1 MNQPQDL
8 TRQFNLATSVAILAG
23 ITIGSGIFRVPAQV
37 AAATGSP
44 TTMFAVWI
52 AAGLLTLC
60 FALALAELGA
70 MLPKCGGLYCYVREA
85 WGAPAAFVLGWTYLL
100 INPAGWAAIAMVF
113 AEYLGKFVPLDE
125 LGRRGVA
132 VGLVLLVTSMNY
144 RSVRLGG
151 AIQNL
156 LSFVKVVALVSL
168 ALFIFALGEPAD
180 GAPAAAAPS
189 SITLPGFLIGL
200 VAALWAYEGMV
211 TFSSLAGEI
220 KKPGR
225 NIPRALLLGL
235 GAIMLV
241 YLAINAA
248 YLYILPFDVL
258 ARSPLVAADA
268 AGRVLGAGGESLIAG
283 LVMVATASAVAAV
296 SLADPRVLFAMGRDG
311 QFFAVTGRIHPRFG
325 TPHVAVVG
333 AGLVACAYLTIRT
346 FEELASTFVLGLMP
360 LYALAVLG
368 VWKLRRDRPDADRPY
383 RAFGYPWVI
392 YLYVATVIAVLINA
406 FVHTPGV
413 ALVNLGIA
421 LAGIPVYLIWKRFYR

>member
-44 TTMFAVWI
+44 TAMFAVWV
-52 AAGLLTLC
+52 AGGLLTLC

-70 MLPKCGGLYCYVREA
+70 MFPHAGGLYAYVREA

-125 LGRRGVA
+125 PERRGVA
-132 VGLVLLVTSMNY
+132 VGLMLLVTVLNY

-168 ALFIFALGEPAD
+168 ALFIFALGEPA
-180 GAPAAAAPS
+180 PAASGAAAS
-189 SITLPGFLIGL
+189 GGGVAGFLLGL
-200 VAALWAYEGMV
+200 VAALWAYEGIV

-220 KKPGR
+220 KKPER

-235 GAIMLV
+235 GGILLV

-248 YLYILPFDVL
+248 YLHILPFDVI
-258 ARSPLVAADA
+258 AGSPLVAADA
-268 AGRVLGAGGESLIAG
+268 ARRVLGAGAESLIAG
-283 LVMVATASAVAAV
+283 LVLVATASSVSAI

-311 QFFAVTGRIHPRFG
+311 HFFAATGRVHPRFA

-333 AGLVACAYLTIRT
+333 TGLVACAYLTIRT
-346 FEELASTFVLGLMP
+346 FEELAATFVLGLMP

-368 VWKLRRDRPDADRPY
+368 VWKLRRDRPDAARPY

-392 YLYVATVIAVLINA
+392 FAYVATVIAVLVNA
-406 FVHTPGV
+406 FLHAPGV
-413 ALVNLGIA
+413 ALANLGIT
-421 LAGIPVYLIWKRFYR
+421 LVGIPVYLAWKRFSR